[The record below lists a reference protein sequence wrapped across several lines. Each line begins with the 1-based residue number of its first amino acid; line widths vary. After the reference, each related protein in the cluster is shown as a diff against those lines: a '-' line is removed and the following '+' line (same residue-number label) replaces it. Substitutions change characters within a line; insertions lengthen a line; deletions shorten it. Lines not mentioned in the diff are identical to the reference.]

1 MGDDEDGGEETTEI
15 YEAER
20 DELGRFTSFEQ
31 VEEEEEEP
39 QKSENGESSLFAK
52 NCADCTRTTTRV
64 RWRGSERVGYC
75 DECPDR
81 PTHG

>member
-1 MGDDEDGGEETTEI
+1 MGDDEEGGESTEL

-20 DELGRFTSFEQ
+20 DEFGRFTSVEQ
-31 VEEEEEEP
+31 VEEEEEP
-39 QKSENGESSLFAK
+39 QESGNGGSESSLFTK
-52 NCADCTRTTTRV
+52 NCADCEKTTTRV
-64 RWRGSERVGYC
+64 RWRGNERVGYC